1 MQPTNSNQNI
11 QQNTN
16 HQPAQNQSQNQSQKV
31 SEDQASD
38 FSKKMKKKED
48 PKSAKGESK
57 DGQSLES
64 LMAERRKSAK
74 EALEGKFKDQGG
86 GHEGQKGNEG
96 KEGKEGKG
104 VREETVMQSLP
115 DGSEHVIAQV
125 RETQQA
131 SDIQLK
137 SIQAVSGPKEI
148 NEVINKLV
156 DKIMVSSK
164 DAIEGAEVRITL
176 KDNIL
181 PGTEIRIQRISGELQ
196 VTMNTSSADSHNF
209 LVANEAS
216 LMKNLEKLGEKVQVN
231 INMSG
236 GGGEQ
241 SDGRSQQEYVGE
253 EEQEDN
259 DS

>member
-1 MQPTNSNQNI
+1 MQPTNANQNV
-11 QQNTN
+11 QQNN
-16 HQPAQNQSQNQSQKV
+16 NNQPTQNQSQKV

-74 EALEGKFKDQGG
+74 EALEGKFKDQGNG
-86 GHEGQKGNEG
+86 REGQKGQEEG
-96 KEGKEGKG
+96 AMKS
-104 VREETVMQSLP
+104 ML
-115 DGSEHVIAQV
+115 DGSDHVIGQV

-131 SDIQLK
+131 SETQLK
-137 SIQAVSGPKEI
+137 SIQAVTGPKEI

-164 DAIEGAEVRITL
+164 DAIQGAEVRITL

-181 PGTEIRIQRISGELQ
+181 PGTEIRIQRVSGELQ

-231 INMSG
+231 INLSG
-236 GGGEQ
+236 DGNEQ
-241 SDGRSQQEYVGE
+241 NDGRSQQEYVGE
-253 EEQEDN
+253 EDQEDN

>member
-1 MQPTNSNQNI
+1 MQPTNANQNV
-11 QQNTN
+11 QQNN
-16 HQPAQNQSQNQSQKV
+16 NNQPTQNQSQKV

-74 EALEGKFKDQGG
+74 EALEGKFKDQGSG
-86 GHEGQKGNEG
+86 REGQKGQEEG
-96 KEGKEGKG
+96 AMKS
-104 VREETVMQSLP
+104 ML
-115 DGSEHVIAQV
+115 DGSDHVIGQV

-131 SDIQLK
+131 SETQLK
-137 SIQAVSGPKEI
+137 SIQAVTGPKEI

-164 DAIEGAEVRITL
+164 DAIQGAEVRITL

-181 PGTEIRIQRISGELQ
+181 PGTEIRIQRVSGELQ

-231 INMSG
+231 INLSG
-236 GGGEQ
+236 DGNEQ
-241 SDGRSQQEYVGE
+241 NDGRSQQEYVGE
-253 EEQEDN
+253 EDQEDN

>member
-16 HQPAQNQSQNQSQKV
+16 NQPTQNQSQNQSQKV

-48 PKSAKGESK
+48 PKSSKGESK

-74 EALEGKFKDQGG
+74 EALEGKFKDQGS
-86 GHEGQKGNEG
+86 GHEGQKGREG
-96 KEGKEGKG
+96 
-104 VREETVMQSLP
+104 REETTMQSLS
-115 DGSEHVIAQV
+115 DRSEHVIGQV
-125 RETQQA
+125 RDTQQA
-131 SDIQLK
+131 SETQLK
-137 SIQAVSGPKEI
+137 SIQAISGPKEI

-181 PGTEIRIQRISGELQ
+181 PGTEIRIQRIAGELQ

>member
-1 MQPTNSNQNI
+1 MQPTNQNQNV

-16 HQPAQNQSQNQSQKV
+16 NNQPTQNQSQKV

-57 DGQSLES
+57 DDQSLES

-86 GHEGQKGNEG
+86 REGQKGQEEG
-96 KEGKEGKG
+96 A
-104 VREETVMQSLP
+104 MQSLL
-115 DGSEHVIAQV
+115 DGNEHAIGQV

-131 SDIQLK
+131 SEAQLK

-181 PGTEIRIQRISGELQ
+181 PGTEIRIQRVSGELQ
-196 VTMNTSSADSHNF
+196 VTMNTSNADSHNF

-241 SDGRSQQEYVGE
+241 NDGRSQQEYVGE
-253 EEQEDN
+253 EEQEED

>member
-1 MQPTNSNQNI
+1 MQPTNQNQNV

-16 HQPAQNQSQNQSQKV
+16 NSQPTQNQSQKV

-57 DGQSLES
+57 DDQSLES

-86 GHEGQKGNEG
+86 GREGQKGQEEGAMKSLLEGNEQAIG
-96 KEGKEGKG
+96 
-104 VREETVMQSLP
+104 
-115 DGSEHVIAQV
+115 QV

-131 SDIQLK
+131 AEAQLK

-181 PGTEIRIQRISGELQ
+181 PGTEIRIQRVSGELQ

-216 LMKNLEKLGEKVQVN
+216 LMKSLEKLGEKVQVN

-236 GGGEQ
+236 GGGDQ
-241 SDGRSQQEYVGE
+241 NDGRSQQEYVGE
-253 EEQEDN
+253 EEQEDD

>member
-1 MQPTNSNQNI
+1 MQPTNANQNV
-11 QQNTN
+11 QQNN
-16 HQPAQNQSQNQSQKV
+16 NNQPTQNQSQKV

-74 EALEGKFKDQGG
+74 EALEGKFKDQGSG
-86 GHEGQKGNEG
+86 REGQKGQEEG
-96 KEGKEGKG
+96 AMKSMLE
-104 VREETVMQSLP
+104 SS
-115 DGSEHVIAQV
+115 DHVIGQV

-131 SDIQLK
+131 SEAQLK

-164 DAIEGAEVRITL
+164 DAIQGAEVRITL

-181 PGTEIRIQRISGELQ
+181 PGTEIRIQRVSGELQ

-231 INMSG
+231 INLSG
-236 GGGEQ
+236 DGNEQ
-241 SDGRSQQEYVGE
+241 NDGRSQQEYVGE
-253 EEQEDN
+253 EDQEDN